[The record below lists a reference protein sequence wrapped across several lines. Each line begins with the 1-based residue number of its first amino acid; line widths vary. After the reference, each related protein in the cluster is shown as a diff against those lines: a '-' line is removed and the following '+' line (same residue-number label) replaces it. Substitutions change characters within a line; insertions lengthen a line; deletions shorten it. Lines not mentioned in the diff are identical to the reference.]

1 MIKISSMTIKLILET
16 PPDFNFK
23 TTVYSHGWS
32 ELLPFELDLEN
43 WRLSYVFTGEKPLAA
58 NIVENGG
65 NIEIEYFDE
74 KISKSA
80 EEKILREARHI
91 LRLDENFG
99 EFYRLTKKEKRL
111 NWIAKLHGG
120 RLLRSPTVF
129 EDLVKTLC
137 TTNCSWGLTKN
148 MTRNLVEKL
157 GLESADGK
165 RAFPTAEAM
174 ANVSAEFYRE
184 EIRAGYRS
192 PYFAELAEKVASG
205 KLNPETWLNSDLP
218 TKELKKEMK
227 SVKGVG
233 DYAAENLLKL
243 VGRYDGLALDSFL
256 RGSFYKKH
264 NSEQVCDDKEIEGF
278 YEKFGSWR
286 GLAIWCDMT
295 EKWH

>member
-1 MIKISSMTIKLILET
+1 MPIKLILET

-32 ELLPFELDLEN
+32 ELLPFELDVEN
-43 WRLSYVFTGEKPLAA
+43 WRLSYVLTGEKPIAA
-58 NIVENGG
+58 NIVEDTGK
-65 NIEIEYFDE
+65 IEIELFEE
-74 KISKSA
+74 KISTARKES
-80 EEKILREARHI
+80 ILREVRHI
-91 LRLDENFG
+91 LRLDESFG
-99 EFYRLTKKEKRL
+99 DFYRLTKKEKRL

-157 GLESADGK
+157 GLESSNGK
-165 RAFPTAEAM
+165 RAFPSAEAM

-205 KLNPETWLNSDLP
+205 KLNPETWLDSELT

-256 RGSFYKKH
+256 RGAFYKKH
-264 NSEQVCDDKEIEGF
+264 NSEQICDDKKIEAF